1 MENASKALIMAGGV
15 LIAVLIIGLFV
26 YMFTSVSSNY
36 RSEEDIKRT
45 EEITEYNNQFVSY
58 NKKLIRG
65 SEIISL
71 INKAISNNEKYQDV
85 PEYQIEIEFTLLDPI
100 KKYIWVETLQADGT
114 RKKEPQVG
122 STNLLDIST
131 TYNATNNTV
140 KQMLNTNRNQLA
152 QAAFDDFKRRVFNCE
167 EVKYE
172 NGIINK
178 MIFKEKRT
186 NLEEGF

>member
-45 EEITEYNNQFVSY
+45 EEITEYNNQFESY

-85 PEYQIEIEFTLLDPI
+85 PEYQIKIEFELLDPI
-100 KKYIWVETLQADGT
+100 KKYKWYDETQTDGT
-114 RKKEPQVG
+114 TKKVPQVG
-122 STNLLDIST
+122 NVDLLSVGIHTSNDNNVKNLI
-131 TYNATNNTV
+131 NNKDTLQ
-140 KQMLNTNRNQLA
+140 KD
-152 QAAFDDFKRRVFNCE
+152 AFNDLKRRVFNCE